1 MSCSIFQSLVRDWR
15 SALLTAC
22 SIRPAWRSASTRS
35 TFSMTSSMCDFF
47 SGCFQNVAKPFGF
60 VPLSLCHA
68 ATTSRSLGWKSTRS
82 IFIDLRTSIG
92 TMGCSPKEIAGAVGR
107 VSALGVWVP

>member
-1 MSCSIFQSLVRDWR
+1 MSSFIFQSFVRDWR

-47 SGCFQNVAKPFGF
+47 SGCFQNVANPLGS

-68 ATTSRSLGWKSTRS
+68 ATGSRSDGWKSARS
-82 IFIDLRTSIG
+82 IFIDWRTSTG
-92 TMGCSPKEIAGAVGR
+92 TMGWSPNDIAGAFGR
-107 VSALGVWVP
+107 VSTLGVWFA